1 MADATSEQPN
11 PGRVYDLFTGV
22 FRPQI
27 VRLAL
32 QLDVFTP
39 LAGGPADAATVAC
52 ACGCSPA
59 GAAHLLDV
67 LAGMGVLTRSDGFY
81 ALTPGAATFL
91 VRGRP
96 AYAGDLILAWT
107 GPAIWARVAHAVR
120 TGEAAPFEEYHEQD
134 AWLESYSEW
143 RLADSLAMW
152 RTAGIEVQSDIPR
165 RLLDLACGCAIKSF
179 ALAQQDPALHV
190 TCVDTPRV
198 LPVARALAGRIGLTN
213 QTEFIAADLLAAD
226 FGSDRYDLCLLG
238 QITDY
243 LTPAQNRDLFRRV
256 HTALRPDG
264 TLLLDAPMTGAQP
277 SEWTQ
282 VVSLLLWTNGGGG
295 THGFEE
301 YCVWLEEA
309 GFAQVRQLSE
319 RWAVAHS
326 KSAVPTIPGS

>member
-1 MADATSEQPN
+1 MAEATSEQPN
-11 PGRVYDLFTGV
+11 PGRIYDLFTGV
-22 FRPQI
+22 FRPQV

-32 QLDVFTP
+32 QVDVFTP
-39 LAGGPADAATVAC
+39 LGAGPAAAATVAR
-52 ACGCSPA
+52 ACGCSRA

-67 LAGMGVLTRSDGFY
+67 LAGMGVLTRSDGLY

-107 GPAIWARVAHAVR
+107 GPAIWERVAHAVR
-120 TGEAAPFEEYHEQD
+120 TGEAAPFEERHEQD

-152 RTAGIEVQSDIPR
+152 RAAGVEVQPDTPR
-165 RLLDLACGCAIKSF
+165 CLLDLACGCAIKSF

-198 LPVARALAGRIGLTN
+198 LPVARALAERMHLLARVELRT
-213 QTEFIAADLLAAD
+213 ADLWTAD
-226 FGSDRYDLCLLG
+226 FGVAQFDLCLLG

-243 LTPAQNRDLFRRV
+243 LTPAQNQSLFQRV
-256 HTALRPDG
+256 HTALRPSG
-264 TLLLDAPMTGAQP
+264 LLVLDAPMTGEQG

-282 VVSLLLWTNGGGG
+282 IVSLLLWANGGGG
-295 THGFEE
+295 THSFVE
-301 YCVWLEEA
+301 YRAWLEQA
-309 GFAQVRQLSE
+309 GFAQVRSLSE
-319 RWAVAHS
+319 RWLAAAHS
-326 KSAVPTIPGS
+326 KVAA